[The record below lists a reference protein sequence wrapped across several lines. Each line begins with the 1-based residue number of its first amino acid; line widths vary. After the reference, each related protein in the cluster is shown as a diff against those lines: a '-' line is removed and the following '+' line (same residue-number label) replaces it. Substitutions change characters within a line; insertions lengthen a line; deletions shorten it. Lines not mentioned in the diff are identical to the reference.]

1 MTGYSEFIGLSPRS
15 GAIID
20 HLDSPPK
27 LQRSLFSSLSPG
39 DSSPGL
45 SVETSVSSTKSSFDI
60 TVDNKLVSPIQ
71 TLAANK
77 PRASCPLLLKQFFF
91 YPMHYECYYCLI
103 SHRTSMRRQMDMQRK
118 MTLLSPVLHLLPPSP
133 YSHLKPWR
141 WQAVSSNLKR
151 NNGKRPRSP
160 ILVSYKSHTLRT
172 IFPVRKCLRK

>member
-1 MTGYSEFIGLSPRS
+1 MTGYCEFTGLSPRS

-20 HLDSPPK
+20 HLNSPPK

-60 TVDNKLVSPIQ
+60 AVDNTLVSPVQ
-71 TLAANK
+71 TLTANK
-77 PRASCPLLLKQFFF
+77 PWASCPLSAFFF
-91 YPMHYECYYCLI
+91 CPMHYKCYYCLI
-103 SHRTSMRRQMDMQRK
+103 SHRTLMRRQMDVQRK
-118 MTLLSPVLHLLPPSP
+118 MTLLPPVLHLLPPSP

-151 NNGKRPRSP
+151 NNGKRPRSH
-160 ILVSYKSHTLRT
+160 ILVSYKSHTSRT
-172 IFPVRKCLRK
+172 IFPVRK